1 MTGQVRAAAVDRA
14 AQALYETAAR
24 LIPSQCD
31 ELPALIPLHDAAVA
45 ACAVNGDTKR
55 ADWESFRRAVVLWRY
70 VIQAELGRK
79 EAQTAV
85 RALIRPA
92 DGSAVAAMAA
102 FQAFCWLFGTV
113 PAPQRVGQAELPA
126 LPFVP
131 YPYQEHACA
140 LALEMML
147 EPPDP
152 GRDLAVLKSRQTG
165 LTTAFLHLD
174 SWLWLTTPHLTMG
187 LGSRAQSEVD
197 VNPGSQNP
205 HSLLGRC
212 EAIVDR
218 LPRFLQ
224 PPGYDLADK
233 AMRQMG
239 QWINPDNHARLDG
252 EASSPHFSRSR
263 TYMHLLVDEW
273 AMWPDAE
280 AVLAASAPNVKLL
293 RIFLTTA
300 LPDQPAV
307 EDFYDRMREAW
318 PNRVLEIQWWEHPER
333 DTTWEQAERTRLG
346 DKLFAQEHEL
356 SFQADAERVIYGE
369 WRDVP
374 QGDYPFDPDWPL
386 LGGIDFGRRDGTA
399 LVLMQC
405 NPESDRARLLASYFS
420 AGQTI
425 DFYAP
430 LMGGLMLSPH
440 NYSRAE
446 LAWIARIGRWIRQAG
461 GIAWFGDPAGLQLTQ
476 LANLSVIDVLERH
489 GISVTVNEKVRSH
502 EERQS
507 AVRQML
513 RNCEVDRS
521 GCRSLDDAMRKY
533 RWPVLNVR
541 ATNAPKRAPIHRD
554 SHLPTALEFLA
565 VHRDVWSPRR
575 RIPLTLP
582 RHKGGWER
590 TA

>member
-1 MTGQVRAAAVDRA
+1 MGVDRA
-14 AQALYETAAR
+14 ATALQEAAAR
-24 LIPSQCD
+24 LMPGHCD
-31 ELPALIPLHDAAVA
+31 ELPAILPLHDALVA
-45 ACAVNGDTKR
+45 ACAVNADTKLAAWHAYR
-55 ADWESFRRAVVLWRY
+55 QAIVLWRY
-70 VIQAELGRK
+70 VIQAEMHRR
-79 EAQTAV
+79 EVRAAV

-92 DGSAVAAMAA
+92 DGSAAAAMSA
-102 FQAFCWLFGTV
+102 FTCFCWLFGTV
-113 PAPQRVGQAELPA
+113 PAPVHVGQADLPA

-131 YPYQEHACA
+131 YPYQEQACA
-140 LALEMML
+140 LALQLML

-212 EAIVDR
+212 EAIVAR
-218 LPRFLQ
+218 LPTFLQ
-224 PPGYDLADK
+224 PPDFDLSDK
-233 AMRQMG
+233 TLRQMG
-239 QWINPDNHARLDG
+239 QWINPHNHARLDG

-263 TYMHLLVDEW
+263 TYMHLLIDEW

-307 EDFYDRMREAW
+307 EDFYDRMKATW
-318 PNRVLEIQWWEHPER
+318 PERVLDIQWWEHPER
-333 DTTWEQAERTRLG
+333 DAVWEQAERTRLG

-356 SFQADAERVIYGE
+356 SFQADAERVIYPE
-369 WRDVP
+369 WRDLSF
-374 QGDYPFDPDWPL
+374 GDFPFEPEWQL
-386 LGGIDFGRRDGTA
+386 VGGIDFGRRDGTA
-399 LVLMQC
+399 LIIAQR
-405 NPESDRARLLASYFS
+405 NPDTDRLRILASYFS

-430 LMGGLMLSPH
+430 LMGGLVLSPH
-440 NYSRAE
+440 TYSRAE
-446 LAWIARIGRWIRQAG
+446 LAFIQKVQQWQQRSNR
-461 GIAWFGDPAGLQLTQ
+461 IAWFGDPAGQQITQ
-476 LANLSVIDVLERH
+476 IANMSVIGVLQRH
-489 GISVTVNEKVRSH
+489 GIEVMVNEKVRSH
-502 EERQS
+502 DERQS
-507 AVRQML
+507 AVRQLL
-513 RNCEVDRS
+513 RNCEVDRT

-541 ATNAPKRAPIHRD
+541 ATNAPRRAPVHRD
-554 SHLPTALEFLA
+554 SHLPTALEFIA
-565 VHRDVWSPRR
+565 VHKDIWAPRR
-575 RIPLTLP
+575 RIPLSLP
-582 RHKGGWER
+582 RHQGAWER
-590 TA
+590 RQAG